1 MSERIQTFRRRLL
14 AHDPLVGTFIKTP
27 SPLIA
32 EVLALSALD
41 VIAIDGEHAPFGI
54 SEADQCL
61 GMLRVS
67 GMPSL
72 VRVADDSAT
81 VLRNALDGGANGVV
95 VPHVT
100 SAEQAADI
108 VSKCH
113 FGAGGRGFAG
123 STRAADFG
131 TRSMED
137 YLSASRLQTAVI
149 VQIEDLTALDNVAAI
164 ASVDGVD
171 GLFIGRTD
179 LAVAMRKSPMDEV
192 VVDTVADIVSAC
204 LGAGKPVG
212 MFTPDLSEIPRWR
225 ELGTSFFLLGSEHA
239 MILDGANEL
248 ARVVR

>member
-1 MSERIQTFRRRLL
+1 MSDKQETFRQRLL
-14 AHDPLVGTFIKTP
+14 AHDPLIGTFIKTP

-54 SEADQCL
+54 AEADQCL
-61 GMLRVS
+61 GMLRAC

-72 VRVADDSAT
+72 VRVANDSST
-81 VLRNALDGGANGVV
+81 VLRNALDSGANGVV

-100 SAEQAADI
+100 DAGQAASI

-123 STRAADFG
+123 STRAADYG
-131 TRSMED
+131 TRSMDD
-137 YLSASRLQTAVI
+137 YLSASKRHTAVI
-149 VQIEDLTALDNVAAI
+149 VQIEDLPALDNVAAI
-164 ASVDGVD
+164 AAVDGVD

-179 LAVAMRKSPMDEV
+179 LAVAMQKSPLDPA

-212 MFTPDLSEIPRWR
+212 MFTPDLTEIPRWR

-239 MILDGANEL
+239 MILDGANRL
-248 ARVVR
+248 AGVLR